1 MRVLVDTSVWVA
13 HFKRRDEHL
22 VKLLESGLVLC
33 HPYVVVEVACGTP
46 PARKAIVSMIA
57 ALDSVP
63 VANQVELLGL
73 VERQR
78 LFGRGCGFVD
88 VSLLAAAFLS
98 SQAHIWTLDRGLAA
112 LADVMG
118 RRYFP
123 PMGAAST

>member
-1 MRVLVDTSVWVA
+1 MRVLVDTSVWVT

-46 PARKAIVSMIA
+46 PARNAIVSMMA
-57 ALDSVP
+57 SLDSVP
-63 VANQVELLGL
+63 VANQVELLEL

-88 VSLLAAAFLS
+88 VSLLAAALLS
-98 SQAHIWTLDRGLAA
+98 SQAHIWTLDRRLAV

-123 PMGAAST
+123 PMGAASL